1 LSLAFS
7 VKIALH
13 RPRRVWQNYFV
24 DEKVK
29 RSSSVFSVPR
39 GLQSVTFE
47 DIHFI
52 NMAEPPNTPQVSTP
66 ADGQSPTHSY
76 VPNRGYET
84 SSSAADAPPS
94 SAGGQ
99 TEYAADNEDEVY
111 DDLFDEEEEEH
122 FEDME
127 YDPSSGD
134 LTKSYNRQRKLND
147 QSSTAPRI
155 NPQKPTANTK
165 SSVDDQISSLARHA
179 AKIRLDGGESQR
191 SHGKDKSDRAT
202 SEQVLDPRTRML
214 LLQMINRGIVSEVN
228 GCLSTGKEANVYG
241 ALSVPSTE
249 GEETQPIHRAIKVY
263 KTSILVFKDR
273 DRYVTGEHRFRSGY
287 NKGNNRAMVKVWA
300 EKEFRN
306 LKRLYLAG
314 IPCPEPVYLRLHV
327 LVMGFLGDKKGWA
340 APRLRDVE
348 LLGDDVDEQWRVL
361 YLQML
366 GLMRRMYQT
375 CKLVHAD
382 LSEYNVLYHQKKL
395 FIIDVSQSVEHDHP
409 RSLEF
414 LRMDIKNVSDFFRR
428 KSVNVL
434 SEQSVF
440 GFISAHDGP
449 VQEPAL
455 IDTLEKLFAERPAV
469 EEGEQAAADQEVENE
484 VFRQQYIPQTLEQV
498 YDFERD
504 AEKVGKGLKDDL
516 VYRNLLADKV
526 PMSSGNEADGEDTMG
541 GSSSAEDDDEGSDTE
556 DESRFE
562 KGRPR
567 GKRFE
572 DKDAKK
578 VIDFPSF
585 VITI

>member
-1 LSLAFS
+1 MS
-7 VKIALH
+7 VQTENLT
-13 RPRRVWQNYFV
+13 
-24 DEKVK
+24 
-29 RSSSVFSVPR
+29 
-39 GLQSVTFE
+39 G
-47 DIHFI
+47 
-52 NMAEPPNTPQVSTP
+52 VSP
-66 ADGQSPTHSY
+66 AAGQAPTHTY
-76 VPNRGYET
+76 VPNHGYET
-84 SSSAADAPPS
+84 PSSGPDAPPTPS
-94 SAGGQ
+94 STSAGGQ
-99 TEYAADNEDEVY
+99 TEYAADNEDETY
-111 DDLFDEEEEEH
+111 EDLFDEDEEEY
-122 FEDME
+122 FDDI
-127 YDPSSGD
+127 DPSSGD

-147 QSSTAPRI
+147 QNATAPRI
-155 NPQKPTANTK
+155 NSQKPTANTQ
-165 SSVDDQISSLARHA
+165 SRVDDQISSLAKHA
-179 AKIRLDGGESQR
+179 GKIRLDGGEKGKT
-191 SHGKDKSDRAT
+191 HGKDKSDRAT
-202 SEQVLDPRTRML
+202 SEQVLDPRTRMI

-241 ALSVPSTE
+241 ALSIPVTT
-249 GEETQPIHRAIKVY
+249 GEEEPQTIHRAIKVY

-348 LLGDDVDEQWRVL
+348 LVGDDVDEQWRAL
-361 YLQML
+361 YLQLL

-428 KSVNVL
+428 KNVSVL
-434 SEQSVF
+434 SEQSIF
-440 GFISAHDGP
+440 GFISTHDGP
-449 VQEPAL
+449 VQDPAL
-455 IDTLEKLFAERPAV
+455 TESLEKLFAERPKV
-469 EEGEQAAADQEVENE
+469 EDTEEAAAEQEVQNE
-484 VFRQQYIPQTLEQV
+484 VFRQQYIPQNLNQV

-504 AEKVGKGLKDDL
+504 AERVSKGKKDEL

-526 PMSSGNEADGEDTMG
+526 PMSSGNEADAEDTMG
-541 GSSSAEDDDEGSDTE
+541 GDTSPGSEAEEGSDTE

-562 KGRPR
+562 KGTPR

-572 DKDAKK
+572 DKDMKKEHKKAVKEEKREKRKEKMPKHLKKKLVSSSAKHK
-578 VIDFPSF
+578 H
-585 VITI
+585 

>member
-1 LSLAFS
+1 MSAQTENLT
-7 VKIALH
+7 
-13 RPRRVWQNYFV
+13 
-24 DEKVK
+24 
-29 RSSSVFSVPR
+29 
-39 GLQSVTFE
+39 G
-47 DIHFI
+47 
-52 NMAEPPNTPQVSTP
+52 VSP
-66 ADGQSPTHSY
+66 AAGQAPTHTY
-76 VPNRGYET
+76 VPNHGYET
-84 SSSAADAPPS
+84 PSSGPDAPPTPS
-94 SAGGQ
+94 STSAGGQ
-99 TEYAADNEDEVY
+99 TEYAADNEDETY
-111 DDLFDEEEEEH
+111 EDLFDEDEEEY
-122 FEDME
+122 FDDI
-127 YDPSSGD
+127 DPSSGN

-147 QSSTAPRI
+147 QNATAPRI
-155 NPQKPTANTK
+155 NSQKPAANTQ
-165 SSVDDQISSLARHA
+165 SRVDDQISSLAKHA
-179 AKIRLDGGESQR
+179 GKIRLDGGEKGKT
-191 SHGKDKSDRAT
+191 HGKDKSDRAT
-202 SEQVLDPRTRML
+202 SEQVLDPRTRMI

-241 ALSVPSTE
+241 ALSIPATT
-249 GEETQPIHRAIKVY
+249 GEEPQTIHRAIKVY

-340 APRLRDVE
+340 APRLRDAE
-348 LLGDDVDEQWRVL
+348 LIGDDVDEQWRAL
-361 YLQML
+361 YLQLL

-428 KSVNVL
+428 KNVSVL
-434 SEQSVF
+434 SEQSIF
-440 GFISAHDGP
+440 GFITTHDGP
-449 VQEPAL
+449 VQDPAL
-455 IDTLEKLFAERPAV
+455 TESIEKLFAERPEV
-469 EEGEQAAADQEVENE
+469 EDTEEAAAEQEVQNE
-484 VFRQQYIPQTLEQV
+484 VFRQQYIPQNLDQV

-504 AEKVGKGLKDDL
+504 AEKVGKGKKDEL

-526 PMSSGNEADGEDTMG
+526 PMSSGNEADAEDTMG
-541 GSSSAEDDDEGSDTE
+541 GDTSPGSGAEEGSDTE

-562 KGRPR
+562 KGTPR

-572 DKDAKK
+572 DKDVKKEHKKAVKEEKREKRKEKMPKHLKKKLVSSSAKHK
-578 VIDFPSF
+578 H
-585 VITI
+585 